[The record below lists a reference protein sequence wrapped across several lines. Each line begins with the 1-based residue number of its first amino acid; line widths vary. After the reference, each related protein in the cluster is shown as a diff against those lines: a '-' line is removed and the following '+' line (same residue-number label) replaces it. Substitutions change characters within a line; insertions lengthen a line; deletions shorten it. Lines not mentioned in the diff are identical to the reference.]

1 MAKTN
6 STARLSINKQAA
18 MQADMNGAA
27 GMLKGATG
35 FLFAAQMPDGSMR
48 WIAGGDLIGYDSAT
62 ASAAMQL
69 YIEAQRCSLGKA
81 A

>member
-6 STARLSINKQAA
+6 STRSTINRQAA
-18 MQADMNGAA
+18 MRADLTSAA
-27 GMLKGATG
+27 DMLKGAAG

-48 WIAGGDLIGYDSAT
+48 WIAGGNLLKYDLAT
-62 ASAAMQL
+62 ASAAMRL